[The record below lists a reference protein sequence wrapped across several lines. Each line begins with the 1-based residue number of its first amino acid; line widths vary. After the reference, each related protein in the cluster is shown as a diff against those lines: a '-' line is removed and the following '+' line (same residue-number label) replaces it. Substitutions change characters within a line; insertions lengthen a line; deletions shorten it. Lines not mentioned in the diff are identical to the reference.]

1 MGLWDLGDGAPLIID
16 FREQNTVTTGPFV
29 DGDGLKM
36 LTVPIINTINECR
49 TGTNISVSLSSIA
62 MLAGTVVRD
71 FQVLLPN
78 NTLLVVPASN
88 GTGSFMY
95 VINGAVDQIRQF
107 RVYATDTLGNRSGV
121 AVKDVKI
128 VANKKPIIDSL
139 IHNIPSTIKVG
150 RSVVCRLNGAYDPE
164 GDALTYSLTLPPL
177 FTSTKTED
185 ILPNEN
191 FTLKVDLSHAV
202 NVTVPILVAVE
213 DTYGDTDDTLINVTV
228 LPNNPPDINTL
239 VTSFPHNSSVYYGNS
254 FTFSFNSI
262 YDADGDVVLIDI
274 TNSSG
279 LTFNKTSNISI
290 GEMITASI
298 TGTGTLSMTVQAKD
312 NYGGVSNT
320 RGYTVYSSV
329 YVPPPPPPTPP
340 YVPPGNPPTPPGN
353 VNWESVWFSGNL
365 VLDGAYLMTHGG
377 ILYEV
382 LPNSGTQRGIIGYI
396 DKYWRIGKASSE
408 LKSEIGPIGHELSA
422 FGRYE
427 GPFIDLYSKE
437 IKLGNNKKMFLLA
450 PEYRHVTVNTLE
462 AINNSG
468 IISPWYRQYLNT

>member
-16 FREQNTVTTGPFV
+16 FREQNTATTGPFV

-62 MLAGTVVRD
+62 MLAGTVVRN

-78 NTLLVVPASN
+78 NTLLVVPARN

-95 VINGAVDQIRQF
+95 VMNGTVDQIRQF
-107 RVYATDTLGNRSGV
+107 RVYATDALGNRSGV

-128 VANKKPIIDSL
+128 IANKKPIIDSL

-177 FTSTKTED
+177 FTSTKIED
-185 ILPNEN
+185 ILPNDN
-191 FTLKVDLSHAV
+191 FTLTVDLSHAV
-202 NVTVPILVAVE
+202 NVTVPILAAVE

-228 LPNNPPDINTL
+228 LPNNPPDITTL
-239 VTSFPHNSSVYYGNS
+239 MTSFPHSSSVYYGNS

-274 TNSSG
+274 TNSYG

-290 GEMITASI
+290 GETITASI
-298 TGTGTLSMTVQAKD
+298 TGTGTLTMTVQAKD

-320 RGYTVYSSV
+320 REYTV
-329 YVPPPPPPTPP
+329 
-340 YVPPGNPPTPPGN
+340 
-353 VNWESVWFSGNL
+353 
-365 VLDGAYLMTHGG
+365 
-377 ILYEV
+377 
-382 LPNSGTQRGIIGYI
+382 
-396 DKYWRIGKASSE
+396 
-408 LKSEIGPIGHELSA
+408 LSA
-422 FGRYE
+422 
-427 GPFIDLYSKE
+427 
-437 IKLGNNKKMFLLA
+437 MM
-450 PEYRHVTVNTLE
+450 
-462 AINNSG
+462 
-468 IISPWYRQYLNT
+468 

>member
-95 VINGAVDQIRQF
+95 VINGVVDQIRQF
-107 RVYATDTLGNRSGV
+107 RVYATDALGNRSGV

-202 NVTVPILVAVE
+202 NVTVPILAAVE
-213 DTYGDTDDTLINVTV
+213 DTYGDTDDTLINVKV

-274 TNSSG
+274 TNSYG

-290 GEMITASI
+290 GETITASI
-298 TGTGTLSMTVQAKD
+298 TGTGTLTMTVQAKD

-320 RGYTVYSSV
+320 REYTV
-329 YVPPPPPPTPP
+329 
-340 YVPPGNPPTPPGN
+340 
-353 VNWESVWFSGNL
+353 
-365 VLDGAYLMTHGG
+365 
-377 ILYEV
+377 
-382 LPNSGTQRGIIGYI
+382 
-396 DKYWRIGKASSE
+396 
-408 LKSEIGPIGHELSA
+408 LSA
-422 FGRYE
+422 
-427 GPFIDLYSKE
+427 
-437 IKLGNNKKMFLLA
+437 MM
-450 PEYRHVTVNTLE
+450 
-462 AINNSG
+462 
-468 IISPWYRQYLNT
+468 